1 MQERRIS
8 NVQAIADEGGKLYDK
23 FVAFLVNMKEIGDK
37 LKSASVSYDNA
48 MNKLES
54 GRGNIIARTQKMKKL
69 GAKTSKSLDIEKIEQ
84 AEYEDEKENE
94 SGSEE

>member
-1 MQERRIS
+1 
-8 NVQAIADEGGKLYDK
+8 
-23 FVAFLVNMKEIGDK
+23 MKEIGDK
-37 LKSASVSYDNA
+37 LKAASVSYDNA